1 MFALNTKMH
10 STSNCKKT
18 MGVIVTDGYENVSC
32 KFSIP
37 LAKQMIERQKAKF
50 GWEFLFLEAILMQFQ
65 MRHEIEH
72 NDYRELEG
80 KYRET

>member
-18 MGVIVTDGYENVSC
+18 MGVIITDEYENVSC

-37 LAKQMIERQKAKF
+37 RVKQMIERQKAKF
-50 GWEFLFLEAILMQFQ
+50 G
-65 MRHEIEH
+65 
-72 NDYRELEG
+72 
-80 KYRET
+80 